1 VASVRKR
8 TWSTA
13 TGEVKTAWQVDFI
26 DGKGDRQR
34 RHFHLKKQAD
44 AFRIDV
50 QAQVRGG
57 THRPDAER
65 LTIKGVCANFLE
77 HCEGRHRRDE
87 RMSRKMLAVYRG
99 HIDGKIL
106 NPDYGIGARKLSKL
120 TARAVGE
127 FRDRM
132 RDAGVSVPTARK
144 ILATL
149 HSALE
154 YAISQDW
161 VAINAAHGVRVIGPR
176 DEGSKKIVPPS
187 KEALRALLAAARA
200 EDERRAG
207 RLADKQDGRGPGLG
221 DEAPLVLALTF
232 AASTGAR
239 AGEQWAVR
247 WGDIDFDT
255 GELRITRRVDVYREE
270 GAPKTAAGMR
280 TVPIS
285 GQLVA
290 VLKEWKLRSSFSRPD
305 ELIFPNCE
313 GRHTSHDNFI
323 KRRFQ
328 PLVAKLP
335 GSPFNW
341 HGLRHFAVSCWI
353 EAGLAP
359 KTVQT
364 FAGHASLQ
372 ITMDRYGHLF
382 PNEDHQKAMDAIAA
396 SLFA

>member
-1 VASVRKR
+1 MASVRKR
-8 TWSTA
+8 TWRTA
-13 TGEVKTAWQVDFI
+13 TGETKTAWQVDFI

-34 RHFHLKKQAD
+34 RHFHQKKLAD
-44 AFRIDV
+44 AFRTDV

-65 LTIKGVCANFLE
+65 VTVRSLCQDFIE

-106 NPDYGIGARKLSKL
+106 SSGFGIGPVRLSKL
-120 TARAVGE
+120 TARAVGA

-132 RDAGVSVPTARK
+132 REAGVSVPTARK

-161 VAINAAHGVRVIGPR
+161 VATNAAHGVRVIGPR
-176 DEGSKKIVPPS
+176 DEVSKKIVPPS
-187 KEALRALLAAARA
+187 KEAMRSLLAAARA
-200 EDERRAG
+200 EDERRSAQF
-207 RLADKQDGRGPGLG
+207 AEKQDGRRPGLG
-221 DEAPLVLALTF
+221 KEAPLSLALTF

-247 WGDIDFDT
+247 WGDIDFDA
-255 GELRITRRVDVYREE
+255 GELHITRRVDVYREE
-270 GAPKTAAGMR
+270 GAPKTAAGVR
-280 TVPIS
+280 TVPLS
-285 GQLVA
+285 AQLVA
-290 VLKEWKLRSSFSRPD
+290 MLREWKLRSTFSRPD
-305 ELIFPNCE
+305 DLVFPNSE
-313 GRHTSHDNFI
+313 GRHTSHDNFT
-323 KRRFQ
+323 KRRFV
-328 PLVAKLP
+328 PLFDRIGAPAL
-335 GSPFNW
+335 NW
-341 HGLRHFAVSCWI
+341 HALRHFAVSCWI
-353 EAGLAP
+353 EAGLTP

-382 PNEDHQKAMDAIAA
+382 PSEDHRTAMDAIAKG
-396 SLFA
+396 LFA